1 MYGTSQSA
9 IRAPFGHLS
18 FGRVTMGPMRQVPTT
33 AAAIEGY
40 MAPNGCANVVDLSP
54 VEGAGAYRNLIRPS
68 ARDPWLNLLFHNLSM
83 GPRRPGSPRFRRSC
97 GCRPSLIGQT
107 RHCAGR
113 RTLGWRNDES
123 PWGAAWAA

>member
-1 MYGTSQSA
+1 MFGTSQSA

-97 GCRPSLIGQT
+97 GCRPSLIRPNSTLRWSAYLGMEE
-107 RHCAGR
+107 R
-113 RTLGWRNDES
+113 RTALGRAM
-123 PWGAAWAA
+123 GR